1 MFKTRGR
8 GVKGSLNN
16 VKKKYIIGIWWL
28 PLWRPW
34 LMMTLIVT
42 SVSATEN
49 SPPAGTSS
57 YLGRSSYRSVLW
69 WEDLSRWIIDE
80 HDSKSSRI
88 ILWRV
93 NFLSQGSMYLP
104 RTRLDFTLL
113 SIYFNVS
120 QCISPL
126 QGKIFNVCA
135 LHVPQDSGKFVSL
148 QPIFKLPSLSRN
160 DPNTALSLKVGNG
173 KDDFVAP
180 LQIFRSFALIIL
192 EYFLNIYF
200 MSINNH
206 G

>member
-1 MFKTRGR
+1 
-8 GVKGSLNN
+8 
-16 VKKKYIIGIWWL
+16 
-28 PLWRPW
+28 
-34 LMMTLIVT
+34 MMTLIVT

-80 HDSKSSRI
+80 HDSKSTRI

-148 QPIFKLPSLSRN
+148 QPIFKYP
-160 DPNTALSLKVGNG
+160 PLSLATPTQRCRWKLETA
-173 KDDFVAP
+173 KTT
-180 LQIFRSFALIIL
+180 LWHRSKSSVVLL
-192 EYFLNIYF
+192 W
-200 MSINNH
+200 
-206 G
+206 